1 MCESLDEETIV
12 IPIVLRRTRRA
23 TKCLLSCR
31 DNGCATNNPFK
42 ANHPLLYRPIRYRW
56 TEGRLA
62 YLLLLVVCSQGLC
75 NRAYE
80 KFDDVPLWNVFS
92 FVFETQCW
100 WPQDRDKNWIYYDG
114 QTVGG
119 TTTVVAQQW
128 RYVRCASTLSTLV
141 GRSERQSWR
150 IYLESFLGASPS
162 VFIGQKRMFLFHHLL
177 FEENWENESNPN
189 SNQKLISKKSNQS
202 YQSKQTTVGNSFFI
216 HTAQHYI
223 QSDPVPCWRYCQP
236 VYQLMELG
244 GWMQAFPNST
254 TGMK

>member
-12 IPIVLRRTRRA
+12 LPIVFRCTRRA

-128 RYVRCASTLSTLV
+128 RYVRCASTIYI
-141 GRSERQSWR
+141 GRKKRETKLKDISWEFPR
-150 IYLESFLGASPS
+150 CFSLG
-162 VFIGQKRMFLFHHLL
+162 FH
-177 FEENWENESNPN
+177 W
-189 SNQKLISKKSNQS
+189 SKKNVPLPTIC
-202 YQSKQTTVGNSFFI
+202 SKKI
-216 HTAQHYI
+216 EKI
-223 QSDPVPCWRYCQP
+223 I
-236 VYQLMELG
+236 E
-244 GWMQAFPNST
+244 
-254 TGMK
+254 